1 MAEVQKEEQIKIPPH
16 AQEAEKLILG
26 ALMSEPTCFEQVDE
40 MLKPQDFYLP
50 QHAKLYEI
58 IQALARH
65 NRPFDAATL
74 VESLSQDQRIES
86 VGGESYLYHCLQSV
100 PSIINIVA
108 YAGIVREKSVLRQ
121 LIASCQE
128 IAGFAYHPNDGESWE
143 KILDKAEQR
152 IFSIGDQRMTN
163 DQMPESLVD
172 VLARTT
178 ERIDLLHESK
188 GSITGLP
195 TGFNDLDKM
204 TSGLQPGDLVIVAG
218 RPSMGKTVFGVN
230 IAEHA
235 AIKTKKPVV
244 IFSLEMPS
252 EMIVMRMLS
261 SLGRINQQRLR
272 TGQLQEDDWSR
283 LTSAISMLA
292 DVPIFIDDQPG
303 LSPHE
308 IKSRLRRIAKQHGEI
323 GLVLVDYLQLMQVP
337 EAKDNRTNEI
347 SIISRSLK
355 LIAKELS
362 TPVIALSQLNRGLEQ
377 RQDKR
382 PVMSDLRESG
392 AIEQDAD
399 LIAFIYRDEVYN
411 EHSPDQG
418 VAEIIIGKQRNG
430 PIGKVRL
437 TFLGEYVR
445 FENHTPVRHD
455 VAQYMED

>member
-100 PSIINIVA
+100 PSIINIIA

-188 GSITGLP
+188 GAITGLP

>member
-1 MAEVQKEEQIKIPPH
+1 MVEVKAEEQLKIPPH
-16 AQEAEKLILG
+16 AQEAERFILG
-26 ALMSEPTCFEQVDE
+26 ALMSEPTCFERISEVLQA
-40 MLKPQDFYLP
+40 KDFYMP
-50 QHAKLYEI
+50 QHKLLYEI
-58 IQALARH
+58 IEGLARQDK
-65 NRPFDAATL
+65 PFDAAIL
-74 VESLSQDQRIES
+74 VESLTQDKRIED

-108 YAGIVREKSVLRQ
+108 YAKVIREKAVLRQ
-121 LIASCQE
+121 LISTCQE
-128 IAGFAYHPNDGESWE
+128 IASVAYSPKEGEDWE
-143 KILDKAEQR
+143 KIIDKAEQK
-152 IFSIGDQRMTN
+152 IFAISDQRSSS
-163 DQMPESLVD
+163 DSMPESLSD
-172 VLARTT
+172 ILARTA
-178 ERIDLLHESK
+178 EKIDLLHEMK
-188 GSITGLP
+188 GVITGLP
-195 TGFNDLDKM
+195 TGFSDLDKM
-204 TSGLQPGDLVIVAG
+204 TSGLQAGDLVIIAG

-235 AIKTKKPVV
+235 AIQTKKPVV

-272 TGQLQEDDWSR
+272 TGQLNEDDWPR
-283 LTSAISMLA
+283 LTSAMSMLS

-303 LSPHE
+303 LSPNE

-399 LIAFIYRDEVYN
+399 LIGFIYRDEVYN
-411 EHSPDQG
+411 ENSPDKG

-445 FENHTPVRHD
+445 FENYTHEV
-455 VAQYMED
+455 VEAAQYSE

>member
-1 MAEVQKEEQIKIPPH
+1 MAEAQREDQIKIPPH

-40 MLKPQDFYLP
+40 ILKPQDFYLP

-58 IQALARH
+58 IQSLARH

-100 PSIINIVA
+100 PSIINLVA
-108 YAGIVREKSVLRQ
+108 YANIVREKSVLRQ

-128 IAGFAYHPNDGESWE
+128 IAGFAYHPSDGESWE

-163 DQMPESLVD
+163 DQMPEALVD

-188 GSITGLP
+188 GTITGLP

-218 RPSMGKTVFGVN
+218 RPSMGKTVFGIN

-303 LSPHE
+303 LSPHD

-445 FENHTPVRHD
+445 FENHTPARHD

>member
-1 MAEVQKEEQIKIPPH
+1 MVEVKAEDQIKIPPH
-16 AQEAEKLILG
+16 AQEAERFVLG
-26 ALMSEPTCFEQVDE
+26 ALMSEPSCFERIAEVIQAN
-40 MLKPQDFYLP
+40 DFYMP
-50 QHAKLYEI
+50 QHRALFDI
-58 IQALARH
+58 IQSLARQDK
-65 NRPFDAATL
+65 PFDAAFL
-74 VESLSQDQRIES
+74 VESLTQEKKIEE

-100 PSIINIVA
+100 PSIINILA
-108 YAGIVREKSVLRQ
+108 YAKVVREKAVLRQ
-121 LIASCQE
+121 LISVCQE
-128 IAGFAYHPNDGESWE
+128 IASVAYQPEAGQDWE
-143 KILDKAEQR
+143 KIIDKAEQK
-152 IFSIGDQRMTN
+152 IFSISDQRSSA
-163 DQMPESLVD
+163 DSVPEALSD
-172 VLARTT
+172 ILARTA
-178 ERIDLLHESK
+178 EKIDLLHEMK
-188 GSITGLP
+188 GAITGVP
-195 TGFNDLDKM
+195 TGFSDLDKM
-204 TSGLQPGDLVIVAG
+204 TSGLQAGDLVIIAG
-218 RPSMGKTVFGVN
+218 RPSMGKTVLGVN
-230 IAEHA
+230 VAEHV
-235 AIKTKKPVV
+235 AIQTKKPVV

-272 TGQLQEDDWSR
+272 TGQLKEDDWPR
-283 LTSAISMLA
+283 LTSAMSMLS

-399 LIAFIYRDEVYN
+399 LISFIYRDEVYN
-411 EHSPDQG
+411 ENSPD
-418 VAEIIIGKQRNG
+418 
-430 PIGKVRL
+430 KVWLR
-437 TFLGEYVR
+437 
-445 FENHTPVRHD
+445 
-455 VAQYMED
+455 